1 MSLIDFTAS
10 LFRDQQLADA
20 FSDNP
25 MQTLRDAGLPDVTPA
40 DVQAMLPTVAESM
53 PPDHPLQSW
62 VRPAETSPVVGPE
75 PVDPSVKHYYQLQ
88 PGDQV
93 IDGVAGQTIMRP
105 DGTNVTLDTND
116 VILQPD
122 EKVFVMQP
130 GDQAIPG
137 INGMVIQ
144 HPDGSV
150 TDVGIDTTIVH
161 EDEAY
166 VAGAD
171 PNSTKAE
178 EVGEGG
184 LDPRVTTTAEDLGGG
199 IDPRVTTTAEDLG
212 GSDTDWTPHEES
224 MEWDNLEPAV
234 LPTTPAEPGLG
245 ETDAVQP
252 IGEDNGLGDIDPNFG
267 RGPGDPNG
275 TDPNASTLE
284 WTEPVVYDA
293 PIESQPAE
301 AANIPYEYEIEPG
314 SEQSDTY
321 AADQSGNE
329 STSATESAAGSEFI
343 G

>member
-20 FSDNP
+20 FNDNP
-25 MQTLRDAGLPDVTPA
+25 
-40 DVQAMLPTVAESM
+40 VQALRNAGSSPMS
-53 PPDHPLQSW
+53 HPQTSRQCCRLWPNRCPRTTHCSRW
-62 VRPAETSPVVGPE
+62 VRPAATSPVVGPE

-116 VILQPD
+116 VILQPA

-171 PNSTKAE
+171 PNYDTRPRRSRRRRPGSADPRRPPRILA
-178 EVGEGG
+178 GG
-184 LDPRVTTTAEDLGGG
+184 L
-199 IDPRVTTTAEDLG
+199 I
-212 GSDTDWTPHEES
+212 
-224 MEWDNLEPAV
+224 
-234 LPTTPAEPGLG
+234 
-245 ETDAVQP
+245 
-252 IGEDNGLGDIDPNFG
+252 
-267 RGPGDPNG
+267 RG
-275 TDPNASTLE
+275 
-284 WTEPVVYDA
+284 
-293 PIESQPAE
+293 
-301 AANIPYEYEIEPG
+301 
-314 SEQSDTY
+314 
-321 AADQSGNE
+321 
-329 STSATESAAGSEFI
+329 
-343 G
+343 

>member
-20 FSDNP
+20 FNSNP
-25 MQTLRDAGLPDVTPA
+25 VQTLRDAGLPDVTPA

-53 PPDHPLQSW
+53 PPDHPLQAL

-93 IDGVAGQTIMRP
+93 IDGVAGQTILRP

-122 EKVFVMQP
+122 EKVYVMQP

-137 INGMVIQ
+137 INGMVVQ

-171 PNSTKAE
+171 PNSTTAE
-178 EVGEGG
+178 EIGEG
-184 LDPRVTTTAEDLGGG
+184 A
-199 IDPRVTTTAEDLG
+199 IDPRVTTTAEDLDG
-212 GSDTDWTPHEES
+212 TDTEWTPHEES
-224 MEWDNLEPAV
+224 MDWDNLEPAV
-234 LPTTPAEPGLG
+234 FPTTPPELGLG
-245 ETDAVQP
+245 EDPRDSVGIETDAAQP
-252 IGEDNGLGDIDPNFG
+252 IGEDNGMGDIEPNFG
-267 RGPGDPNG
+267 LEPGDPNW
-275 TDPNASTLE
+275 TDLDPNVYHADAPNESTLIG
-284 WTEPVVYDA
+284 YDPQPTA
-293 PIESQPAE
+293 PAE

-321 AADQSGNE
+321 AADQSGYE
-329 STSATESAAGSEFI
+329 STSTTEPTAGSEFI